1 MQDDMPGKTDAD
13 ERRIGELIQRAGPR
27 LQPDAATRE
36 AVRRVVNAE
45 WQSVVAARAA
55 ARNRFMGWAA
65 AATFAV
71 VGFAVWL
78 VTPTLRDTQ
87 AAVATVVRVSGEVDT
102 ADDDT
107 PQDWQ
112 HVAAGGTLRARS
124 ELRTG
129 TRGRA
134 ALGFGRDVSVR
145 VDQNSLV
152 GVVAADRIALKQ
164 GAVYV
169 DAGNRPDQAE
179 PLVIETAY
187 GVVRHLGT
195 QYEARLTDDSVRLR
209 VREGRVMITSD
220 SRTHEAVAGE
230 QLAISEAGAAR
241 REQIPR
247 SGEAWSWV
255 SDIAPAYDI
264 ENRPLSEF
272 LQWAVRE
279 TGREVVYTTPQVQ
292 NEARS
297 VILRGSIEGFTPE
310 RALVAVLSTTE
321 LSYRE
326 TPEQVVVDFRPGD
339 RRE

>member
-1 MQDDMPGKTDAD
+1 MQDDTPAKEDPD
-13 ERRIGELIQRAGPR
+13 ERQIGTLIQRAGPR

-36 AVRRVVNAE
+36 AVRRAVNAE

-55 ARNRFMGWAA
+55 ARNHFMGWAA
-65 AATFAV
+65 AATLAA

-87 AAVATVVRVSGEVDT
+87 AAVATIVRISGEVDT
-102 ADDDT
+102 ANDET

-112 HVAAGGTLRARS
+112 HVTAGGTLRVRS

-129 TRGRA
+129 AVGRA

-152 GVVAADRIALKQ
+152 AVVAPDRIMLKR

-169 DAGNRPDQAE
+169 DAGERPGLAA
-179 PLVIETAY
+179 PLLIETAY
-187 GVVRHLGT
+187 GLVRHLGT

-209 VREGRVMITSD
+209 VREGRVMIGSD
-220 SRTHEAVAGE
+220 SRTHEAAAGE
-230 QLAISEAGAAR
+230 QLTVSAAGTAH
-241 REQIPR
+241 RERIPR
-247 SGEAWSWV
+247 SGEVWSWV

-272 LQWAVRE
+272 LQWAARE
-279 TGREVVYTTPQVQ
+279 TGREVVYTSPQIQ

-310 RALVAVLSTTE
+310 RALAAVLSTTQ

-326 TPEQVVVDFRPGD
+326 TPEQVVVDFAPGD